1 MTSISLGGCGNISD
15 IGVVAIARACH
26 QLTSIILTD
35 CTVSNISMT
44 AIAQG
49 CHQLTYIHIK
59 ECKGVSDRGVVAVA
73 AGCHHLTTFVLDQ
86 QTVSDTAVLAIAKK
100 SSRLACIHLNSCSGV
115 SKDCIMTLLR
125 SYPHMSIL
133 ESNEYS
139 RISEYNLEN
148 R

>member
-1 MTSISLGGCGNISD
+1 MRIATKEGHDTIFAYSRA
-15 IGVVAIARACH
+15 AIKMNAR
-26 QLTSIILTD
+26 Q
-35 CTVSNISMT
+35 
-44 AIAQG
+44 
-49 CHQLTYIHIK
+49 
-59 ECKGVSDRGVVAVA
+59 
-73 AGCHHLTTFVLDQ
+73 
-86 QTVSDTAVLAIAKK
+86 
-100 SSRLACIHLNSCSGV
+100 SRRLLCDSCSGV